1 MDTDSDTQARRAGPS
16 DAPSLD
22 PEHPGRTGFITALLA
37 ACGLT
42 AFLIVFK
49 PPMPANQAALLLFLA
64 WIAFLCLGLLQ
75 DVLQQ
80 ERRIRRCQRWRKF
93 GGGDAVAWHLDL
105 YFYSAVL
112 VSAAALFCWMA
123 VMKFGDTSQSDAD
136 ARAKV
141 ATSQQMLQL
150 KVTQST
156 GPAAQ
161 TGKNGTGETP
171 PADPAGTN
179 AQ

>member
-1 MDTDSDTQARRAGPS
+1 
-16 DAPSLD
+16 
-22 PEHPGRTGFITALLA
+22 
-37 ACGLT
+37 
-42 AFLIVFK
+42 
-49 PPMPANQAALLLFLA
+49 MPANQAALLLFLA
-64 WIAFLCLGLLQ
+64 WIAFICLGLLQ
-75 DVLQQ
+75 DVLRQ
-80 ERRIRRCQRWRKF
+80 ERGLRRCQRWRKF
-93 GGGDAVAWHLDL
+93 GGGEAVAWHLDL

-161 TGKNGTGETP
+161 TGKNGNGE
-171 PADPAGTN
+171 A
-179 AQ
+179 AQDDAASNFGK